1 MIEENYTGL
10 EDKREQLFKD
20 MKKEFSNGSLMAAA
34 IPVSCYKFKSLQF
47 QLNSTPNK
55 LYTRRVLQ
63 IKKDKKGKE
72 VKVCTDVEFL
82 LQLWVVFFRMFVG
95 EQIFKKSIAFV
106 ATVL

>member
-1 MIEENYTGL
+1 MLKLNCLTFTGIAEPLDMVEENYTGL

-34 IPVSCYKFKSLQF
+34 IPVSCYKFKCLQF
-47 QLNSTPNK
+47 QLNSIRYK
-55 LYTRRVLQ
+55 LFTRRVLQ

-82 LQLWVVFFRMFVG
+82 LQL
-95 EQIFKKSIAFV
+95 
-106 ATVL
+106 